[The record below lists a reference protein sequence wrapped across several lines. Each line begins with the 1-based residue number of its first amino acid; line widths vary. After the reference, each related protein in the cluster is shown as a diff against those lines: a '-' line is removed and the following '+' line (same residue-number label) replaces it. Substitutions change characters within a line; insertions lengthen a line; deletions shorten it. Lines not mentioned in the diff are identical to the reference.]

1 MIQELVQAL
10 HCNRRAPTC
19 TATTQKDID
28 LKLQAEPTKTGK
40 ADSDSDSTCDE
51 FWGSTSFGHTDSSS
65 ESVDAQSSP
74 KLGISPPPGLAP
86 PPGLDAPVARPD
98 EWTSNPSTKYWERVM
113 SRQPQQ
119 TASRPEAGRRQQ
131 RTSPTNDPLVALKQ
145 ALDKLA
151 PTEVAKVRSLLDS
164 KIRDSGEGCTQRRH
178 VEEPRRSNQDRT
190 RQWTSND
197 RRATTKPAKHNIIPN
212 DMNDTGD
219 SLRSFLLELADMD
232 DDGCVLSV
240 RKISKLGF
248 DSAPLLQT
256 YFSKFGTVQRVM
268 VAPTVVKCKSQ
279 KTRMRPACLGF
290 VVMKSAA
297 EVDAALK
304 LGEAHTLSTNG
315 ELIEFSV
322 SSFTSHA
329 I

>member
-1 MIQELVQAL
+1 V
-10 HCNRRAPTC
+10 
-19 TATTQKDID
+19 
-28 LKLQAEPTKTGK
+28 
-40 ADSDSDSTCDE
+40 
-51 FWGSTSFGHTDSSS
+51 
-65 ESVDAQSSP
+65 
-74 KLGISPPPGLAP
+74 
-86 PPGLDAPVARPD
+86 
-98 EWTSNPSTKYWERVM
+98 
-113 SRQPQQ
+113 
-119 TASRPEAGRRQQ
+119 EA
-131 RTSPTNDPLVALKQ
+131 
-145 ALDKLA
+145 
-151 PTEVAKVRSLLDS
+151 
-164 KIRDSGEGCTQRRH
+164 
-178 VEEPRRSNQDRT
+178 PRRSNQDRT
-190 RQWTSND
+190 LPWTSKD
-197 RRATTKPAKHNIIPN
+197 RRATTQPAKHNITPN

-297 EVDAALK
+297 EADAALK